1 MFQGVVDESNV
12 ALDWFPE
19 ASGRSW
25 VHIVSHAH
33 MDHLRGLDVDSFQG
47 SIHCSWVTGS
57 LLSIRKN
64 IPSKHLTLHAL
75 REPFFLECT
84 YRGTL
89 IRVSCEF
96 VDANHCPGAVMVL
109 LEFPEHT
116 VLYTGDFRYHPNM
129 FGTQSLLRTRSI
141 DVLIFDSTFFHPK
154 VKFPSKEK
162 SAGLLIDLIER
173 KSTETPIFF
182 SCEMLGSEEMLLVA
196 AQHFGEKFF
205 LHDSIHLQPSQR
217 RLQLECL
224 PSLAPFVSE
233 NPQSR
238 FVIGS
243 VCRNSCE
250 RSDYL
255 CLRPSA
261 LFFAQIMIRSKSP
274 ESVEPM
280 YVSRD
285 AKFARILFSMHCDYV
300 ELRKFINEIAPKK
313 LVPMVLPPGFKDEIS
328 FLQLLREHYPS
339 KLSSSLLT
347 SNQLVPKKESCD
359 CSHKSLFVSVCAIS
373 LE

>member
-1 MFQGVVDESNV
+1 
-12 ALDWFPE
+12 
-19 ASGRSW
+19 
-25 VHIVSHAH
+25 
-33 MDHLRGLDVDSFQG
+33 
-47 SIHCSWVTGS
+47 
-57 LLSIRKN
+57 
-64 IPSKHLTLHAL
+64 
-75 REPFFLECT
+75 
-84 YRGTL
+84 
-89 IRVSCEF
+89 
-96 VDANHCPGAVMVL
+96 
-109 LEFPEHT
+109 
-116 VLYTGDFRYHPNM
+116 M

-373 LE
+373 NQNDKPCLKFFLSSDIVSGERKTLLEIIFDTGGHCVTSIEKADVVIVDSNLVSAETTISFSMPRIQKDSEIIDKMYLYALRDNQLCILNLQCWNAYDHIIWSPRFQTNAI